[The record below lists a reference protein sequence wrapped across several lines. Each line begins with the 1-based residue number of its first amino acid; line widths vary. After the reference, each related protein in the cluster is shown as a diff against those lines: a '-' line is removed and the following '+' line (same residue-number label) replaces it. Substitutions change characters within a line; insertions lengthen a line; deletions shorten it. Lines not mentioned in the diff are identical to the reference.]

1 MSAPFT
7 CLGLSRDPQSPP
19 WTDFEFS
26 DEDSARL
33 SQEAAPKS
41 KILNFA
47 GAFALEILGE
57 LVVSFPE
64 LFLP

>member
-1 MSAPFT
+1 MSAFT

-19 WTDFEFS
+19 WTDFELS
-26 DEDSARL
+26 DEDSARF

-41 KILNFA
+41 GVLCFGA
-47 GAFALEILGE
+47 AFALEILAE
-57 LVVSFPE
+57 LVVSLPE